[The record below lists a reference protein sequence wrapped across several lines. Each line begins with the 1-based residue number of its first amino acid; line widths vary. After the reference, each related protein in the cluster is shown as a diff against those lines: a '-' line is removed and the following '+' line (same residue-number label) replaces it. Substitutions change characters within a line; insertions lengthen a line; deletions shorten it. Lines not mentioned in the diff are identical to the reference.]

1 MKIYTKT
8 GDKGTTGLFGG
19 TRVPKHH
26 IRIESYG
33 TVDELNS
40 HIGLLRDQDM
50 HQSYKEMLITIQDK
64 LFTVGA
70 ILATDPEKAV
80 LKSGKERLNIPKI
93 SESDIQLLED
103 EMDTMN
109 ESLPA
114 MTHFV
119 LPGGHQTVSF
129 CHIARCVCR
138 RAERLAS
145 ALNEIEPFQPE
156 TLIYLNRLSDY
167 LFVLA
172 RKLSYDLQAD
182 EIKWIPKKE
191 S

>member
-8 GDKGTTGLFGG
+8 GDKGTTALFGG

-26 IRIESYG
+26 IRIDSYG

-40 HIGLLRDQDM
+40 YIGLIRDQDID
-50 HQSYKEMLITIQDK
+50 QKYKDTLINIQDK

-70 ILATDPEKAV
+70 ILATDPEKAT
-80 LKSGKERLNIPKI
+80 LKNGKARLNIPKI
-93 SESDIQLLED
+93 NEADIYFLEQ
-103 EMDTMN
+103 EMDSMDAQ
-109 ESLPA
+109 LPQ

-129 CHIARCVCR
+129 CHIARTVCR

-145 ALNEIEPFQPE
+145 ALNDLEPFQPE
-156 TLIYLNRLSDY
+156 TLTYLNRLSDY

-172 RKLSYDLQAD
+172 RKLSQDLQAD
-182 EIKWIPKKE
+182 EVKWIPKKTE
-191 S
+191 